1 MFSFSNFF
9 LASSLEEA
17 YTELLKNKKNIIL
30 GGTSYLRMG
39 NTSWNTAIDLSNL
52 NLNYILEK
60 EEFISIGAMTN
71 FRSLET
77 STLLKSYFGEIFKTA
92 LKDIIGVQFRTNVT
106 VGATV
111 FSKYGFSDLIPVL
124 LALDSKIKLFN
135 GGILTLKE
143 FLSETN
149 IRRDILIEILIP
161 KKVCKTS
168 FQCVRKSKTDYS
180 IINLAICKFDNKIT
194 IAVGARPGRAVL
206 ATKTMDILNQSQN
219 IENEIINAIK
229 YIGNEIPLDSN
240 MRSSKSY
247 RELLLAAL
255 LRKGIQEVL
264 N

>member
-1 MFSFSNFF
+1 MFSFSKFF

-17 YTELLKNKKNIIL
+17 YSELLKNKKNIIL

-60 EEFISIGAMTN
+60 EDFISIGAMTN

-77 STLLKSYFGEIFKTA
+77 NSLLKDYFGEIFNTA

-124 LALDSKIKLFN
+124 LALGSKVKLFN
-135 GGILTLKE
+135 GGILTLE
-143 FLSETN
+143 SFLNESD
-149 IRRDILIEILIP
+149 IRRDILVEILIP
-161 KKVCKTS
+161 KKVYKTS

-180 IINLAICKFDNKIT
+180 IINLAICKSHNSVT
-194 IAVGARPGRAVL
+194 IAVGSRPGKAIL
-206 ATKTMDILNQSQN
+206 ARKTMDIFNHSEN
-219 IENEIINAIK
+219 IENEIINAMK

-240 MRSSKSY
+240 MRGSKSY

>member
-1 MFSFSNFF
+1 MFSFSKFF

-17 YTELLKNKKNIIL
+17 YSELLKNKKNIIL

-60 EEFISIGAMTN
+60 EDFISIGAMTT

-77 STLLKSYFGEIFKTA
+77 NSLLKDYFGEIFNTA

-124 LALDSKIKLFN
+124 LALDSKVKLFN
-135 GGILTLKE
+135 GGILTLE
-143 FLSETN
+143 SFLNESD
-149 IRRDILIEILIP
+149 IRRDILVEILIP

-168 FQCVRKSKTDYS
+168 FQCVRKSKTDY
-180 IINLAICKFDNKIT
+180 AITNTAVTNENGTFKIA
-194 IAVGARPGRAVL
+194 IGVRPGKAKL
-206 ATKTMDILNQSQN
+206 AHKAMEILNNSDN
-219 IENEIINAIK
+219 ITDEVIDRACSFIDEEITF
-229 YIGNEIPLDSN
+229 GSN
-240 MRSSKSY
+240 MRGSSEY
-247 RELLLAAL
+247 RAAISKVITKRAL
-255 LRKGIQEVL
+255 KEVL
-264 N
+264 

>member
-17 YTELLKNKKNIIL
+17 YSELLKNKKNIIL

-60 EEFISIGAMTN
+60 DEFISIGAMTS
-71 FRSLET
+71 FRALET
-77 STLLKSYFGEIFKTA
+77 NTLLKKYFGEIFYTA
-92 LKDIIGVQFRTNVT
+92 LKDIIGVQFRTNAT

-124 LALDSKIKLFN
+124 LALNSKVRLFN
-135 GGILTLKE
+135 GGILTLE
-143 FLSETN
+143 TFLNEVS
-149 IRRDILIEILIP
+149 IRRDILVEILIP

-180 IINLAICKFDNKIT
+180 IINLAICNFDNNIT
-194 IAVGARPGRAVL
+194 IAVGSRPGRAML
-206 ATKTMDILNQSQN
+206 ARKTMDIFNHNEN
-219 IENEIINAIK
+219 IEKEIINAVK
-229 YIGNEIPLDSN
+229 CIGDEIPLDSN
-240 MRSSKSY
+240 MRGSKSY

>member
-1 MFSFSNFF
+1 MFSFSKFF

-17 YTELLKNKKNIIL
+17 YSELLKNKKNIIL

-124 LALDSKIKLFN
+124 LALDSKVKLFN
-135 GGILTLKE
+135 GGILSLEE
-143 FLSETN
+143 FLNESN
-149 IRRDILIEILIP
+149 IKRDILTEILIP
-161 KKVCKTS
+161 KKICTTS

-180 IINLAICKFDNKIT
+180 ILNLAICKFDNKIT
-194 IAVGARPGRAVL
+194 IAVGARPGRTIL
-206 ATKTMDILNQSQN
+206 AKQTMDILNQSQN